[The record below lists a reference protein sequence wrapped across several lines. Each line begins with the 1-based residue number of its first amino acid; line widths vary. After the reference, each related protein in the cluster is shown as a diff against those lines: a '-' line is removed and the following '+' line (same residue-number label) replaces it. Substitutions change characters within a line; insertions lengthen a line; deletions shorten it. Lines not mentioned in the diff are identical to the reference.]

1 MRNKGNKISKKVILG
16 IIVAIIV
23 IAIVIAEIIILI
35 NKEDT
40 TLSTGLNTEVW
51 LGPNE
56 TVGLDNGAD
65 NIVLKVESDLNYEEG
80 VEFEVPYILT
90 VNDIEYKGKYTFAIG
105 YSIHS
110 EPNNIPYN
118 VEFTGIE
125 TGKVGV
131 MISEK

>member
-56 TVGLDNGAD
+56 TVGVDNGAD

-90 VNDIEYKGKYTFAIG
+90 VNDIEY
-105 YSIHS
+105 
-110 EPNNIPYN
+110 
-118 VEFTGIE
+118 
-125 TGKVGV
+125 
-131 MISEK
+131 